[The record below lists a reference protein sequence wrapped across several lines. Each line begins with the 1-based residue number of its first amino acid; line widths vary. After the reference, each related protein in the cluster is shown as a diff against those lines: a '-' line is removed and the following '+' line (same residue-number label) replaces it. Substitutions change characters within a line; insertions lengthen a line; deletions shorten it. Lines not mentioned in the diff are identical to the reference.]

1 MLRNAMAVLDL
12 FNFVRRDLG
21 VIEAAQLLGRPKS
34 TTSRWL
40 SAMEE
45 AGFLVRDE
53 QTSRYRISMR
63 LAALGEVAR
72 QTTTIQREAR
82 PVLEWLAAV
91 TGETSNL
98 AVLDGSVAVN
108 VEGAV
113 SPRPIMHVGWV
124 GRRIPLHASASGKA
138 LLAWRSE
145 DDVRRIMPQPLERFT
160 PNTITDLEEFLV
172 DLAATR
178 ERGYSMTWGEL
189 ESDMVAA
196 GAPVRDHTGAIV
208 GAVTIS
214 APISR
219 VNRDNMPGLAA
230 HVVRAAND
238 LSTRLGYK

>member
-12 FNFVRRDLG
+12 FTFVRRDLG

-34 TTSRWL
+34 TMSRWL
-40 SAMEE
+40 SSMEE
-45 AGFLVRDE
+45 AGFLLRDE
-53 QTSRYRISMR
+53 TTSRYRISMR

-72 QTTTIQREAR
+72 QTTTLQREAR

-124 GRRIPLHASASGKA
+124 GRRLPLHVSAAGKS
-138 LLAWRSE
+138 LVAWRSE
-145 DDVRRIMPQPLERFT
+145 EDILRILPVPLESHT
-160 PNTITDLEEFLV
+160 PQTITSTDDFLA

-178 ERGYSMTWGEL
+178 ERGYSIAWAEL

-196 GAPVRDHTGAIV
+196 GAPVRDHTGMVV
-208 GAVTIS
+208 GALAIA

-219 VNRDNMPGLAA
+219 VTRDSLPGLAA
-230 HVVRAAND
+230 HVVRAASD